1 MNLAQRLARGL
12 LALSTLGMTVQAAES
27 ARPGTPGSTA
37 LQARIARVEQGL
49 STPVAVKGSP
59 NRRMALADRMAFHQ
73 VPAVSIAVIDNGR
86 IAWARAYGVLD
97 AAGGRPATTTTPFQS
112 GSISKA
118 VSAIG
123 ALRLVDQG
131 RLALDQPANRQL
143 RAWQIPDNA
152 FTRDQA
158 VTLRMLLNHSAGLTV
173 HGFNGYAAGQKTPAL
188 LQVLD
193 GATPANSEPVRV
205 DTVPGTAWRYSGGG
219 YSVVQLMV
227 TEASRL
233 PFEAYMHNAVLAPLG
248 MTRSTFAQTL
258 PRAWRDAA
266 ATAHRGDGSAV
277 PGRWHVYPEAAAAGL
292 WTTPTDLAR
301 LVVEVQQARAGRSDK
316 LLSRATASV
325 MLTRV
330 LGEYGLGFFVEQL
343 GADSSF
349 SHSGGTEGFRSRLYG
364 YTRSGKGAVVMT
376 NSANGAALIEEILT
390 SIAAEYGW
398 PEFAVVEKAAVV
410 VDAAAYGKLAGNYR
424 LLDQPAHVIAE
435 GGRLYFQSPLF
446 GSRRMELFPA
456 SETTYFMTAED
467 MSIRFDPGDGGQ
479 VPGFSLIRG
488 ATTYPGTRQP

>member
-1 MNLAQRLARGL
+1 MNLAQRLSWGL
-12 LALSTLGMTVQAAES
+12 LALSALGLPARAA
-27 ARPGTPGSTA
+27 AAALPDTPGSNA

-49 STPVAVKGSP
+49 STPVAVKDSP
-59 NRRMALADRMAFHQ
+59 HRRMALAERMAFHQ
-73 VPAVSIAVIDNGR
+73 VPAVSIAVIDHGR

-97 AAGGRPATTTTPFQS
+97 ASGGRPATTTTLFQS
-112 GSISKA
+112 GSISKP

-123 ALRLVDQG
+123 ALRLVDKG

-143 RAWQIPDNA
+143 GAWQIPDNA
-152 FTRDQA
+152 FTRGQA

-173 HGFNGYAAGQKTPAL
+173 HGFSGYAAGQKTPTL

-193 GATPANSEPVRV
+193 GTAPANSEPVRV
-205 DTVPGTAWRYSGGG
+205 DTVPGTAWRYSGGC
-219 YSVVQLMV
+219 YSVVQLLV

-233 PFEAYMHNAVLAPLG
+233 PFEDYMHDAVLAPLG

-258 PRAWRDAA
+258 PPAWRDAA

-277 PGRWHVYPEAAAAGL
+277 PGRWHVHPEAAAGL

-301 LVVEVQQARAGRSDK
+301 LVVEVQQAQAGRSDK

-376 NSANGAALIEEILT
+376 NSANGAALIEEVLT
-390 SIAAEYGW
+390 SIATEYGW
-398 PEFAVVEKAAVV
+398 PEFAVVEKAAVA

-424 LLDQPAHVIAE
+424 LLDQPAHVVAE
-435 GGRLYFQSPLF
+435 GGRLYVQSPLF
-446 GSRRMELFPA
+446 GARRLELFPE
-456 SETTYFMTAED
+456 SETAYFMTAED
-467 MSIRFDPGDGGQ
+467 MSIHFDVKDGG
-479 VPGFSLIRG
+479 VASGFSLIRG
-488 ATTYPGTRQP
+488 AATYPGTRQQ